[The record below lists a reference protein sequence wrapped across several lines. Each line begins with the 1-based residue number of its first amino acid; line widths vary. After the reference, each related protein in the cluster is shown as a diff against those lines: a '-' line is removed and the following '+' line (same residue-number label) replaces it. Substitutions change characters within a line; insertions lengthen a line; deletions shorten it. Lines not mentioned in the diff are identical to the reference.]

1 MGIKITLQSYDAITF
16 YIKVLC
22 RTTLSKL
29 FGMLSLFVV
38 LNFVSKE
45 GGSITNSH
53 DAGVSWESRNIGL
66 F

>member
-29 FGMLSLFVV
+29 FGMLNRCLLLF

-45 GGSITNSH
+45 GGSLTNNH
-53 DAGVSWESRNIGL
+53 DAFKL
-66 F
+66 LLH